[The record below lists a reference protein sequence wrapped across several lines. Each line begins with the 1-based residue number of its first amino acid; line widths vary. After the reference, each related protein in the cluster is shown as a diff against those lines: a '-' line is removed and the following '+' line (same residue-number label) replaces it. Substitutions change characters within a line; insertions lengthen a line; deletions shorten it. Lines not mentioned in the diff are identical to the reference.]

1 MSNTEASEENVKS
14 PSTYGDKGYE
24 EYRKKEKKKKKEIAP
39 FTSEHHMK
47 NVNEN
52 AGLDENDN
60 YIARRMQDQDY
71 RKNEKKKNKT
81 DPEKEGLNTV
91 ISYSKYAV
99 GGESKEVPA
108 SAGLDENDNYIA
120 RREQNQPKQKTVS
133 YTHLRAH

>member
-24 EYRKKEKKKKKEIAP
+24 EYRKKEKKGKKEIPP
-39 FTSEHHMK
+39 FTTEHHMK

-52 AGLDENDN
+52 PRLDENDN
-60 YIARRMQDQDY
+60 YIARRMQDQEY
-71 RKNEKKKNKT
+71 RKKETKKNKT
-81 DPEKEGLNTV
+81 DPENEGLNPV

-108 SAGLDENDNYIA
+108 TAGLDENDNYIA
-120 RREQNQPKQKTVS
+120 RREQYQPKQKKSRTK
-133 YTHLRAH
+133 T

>member
-24 EYRKKEKKKKKEIAP
+24 EYRKKEKKKKKEIPP
-39 FTSEHHMK
+39 FTTEDHIK

-60 YIARRMQDQDY
+60 YIHTRMQNQEY
-71 RKNEKKKNKT
+71 RNKEKKKNKT
-81 DPEKEGLNTV
+81 DPEKEGFNTV
-91 ISYSKYAV
+91 IGYSKYAV

-108 SAGLDENDNYIA
+108 TGLDKNDNYIH
-120 RREQNQPKQKTVS
+120 RRQQNQPKQKKG
-133 YTHLRAH
+133 RKKK